1 MGYDGPGPNRY
12 DDPNGLYTVRYLAEN
27 LTGALLETMA
37 RFRPS
42 PDAEALL
49 ASITGVEP
57 DDLEHPDP
65 AAGVADWLTHQHL
78 GRITLAQPAP
88 LVDIHDPTLLRD
100 LDKHP
105 LVRAALQASG
115 LGTPLNPAR
124 LDEAV
129 VRLGGPVGRPITQ
142 ALSRALRE
150 WHPDLAGL
158 AYRSRIDDQEWCWAL
173 WNTTPV
179 DITVEPLTPTHR
191 HHRRAV
197 QQAASA
203 LEITLPPHW
212 L

>member
-1 MGYDGPGPNRY
+1 
-12 DDPNGLYTVRYLAEN
+12 
-27 LTGALLETMA
+27 MA

-49 ASITGVEP
+49 ASITGIEP

-115 LGTPLNPAR
+115 LGSTADPRPPGR
-124 LDEAV
+124 S
-129 VRLGGPVGRPITQ
+129 RRPTSGGPVGRPITQ

-150 WHPDLAGL
+150 WHP
-158 AYRSRIDDQEWCWAL
+158 R
-173 WNTTPV
+173 P
-179 DITVEPLTPTHR
+179 
-191 HHRRAV
+191 RRPG
-197 QQAASA
+197 
-203 LEITLPPHW
+203 LPPSASTTKNGAGPSGTPPPSTSPSNRSPRPADTTAAPSNTPQPH
-212 L
+212 